1 MSDETRE
8 EIEGYRE
15 RQMDRRK
22 RERDERLGLVDVDE
36 EDVKPSKK
44 KKEEKVE
51 EDKKKPMK
59 YPAEG
64 MFVLFF
70 LCYCF
75 LVIPKHCH
83 IYRTTNQVVTVLTI
97 DLLVEFAERDEKEG
111 RILVRPALGTNLPFG
126 DGFEKLILAWSFLN
140 VMGYVFF
147 FSSFASLLHHD
158 SY

>member
-64 MFVLFF
+64 MFFFFF

-75 LVIPKHCH
+75 FCRTQALSH
-83 IYRTTNQVVTVLTI
+83 ISYH
-97 DLLVEFAERDEKEG
+97 K
-111 RILVRPALGTNLPFG
+111 PSG
-126 DGFEKLILAWSFLN
+126 DCTDDRSTG
-140 VMGYVFF
+140 
-147 FSSFASLLHHD
+147 
-158 SY
+158 